1 MQLTT
6 DSEQP
11 RGPMAYSPHGWWS
24 ILIGI
29 TFLCAIGSSRAD
41 KPCTASSSIGD
52 LVLLGSSFQVFCTY
66 QASCGASKSMHID
79 KKKTHQM
86 QPYNSTTIFLNVTN
100 ISKNTTYTCLCEG
113 EPEPCGLDID
123 TGYPPDLP
131 ENVTCIQKG
140 EFGEVMCQWRRGRE
154 THLTTTSKL
163 WVRAVFGNST
173 AGSVSYPGSGSRS
186 DPGLVS
192 AHFSVSGSVQTKYSV
207 WASSSN
213 KLGSAVS
220 TTLNFTLN
228 HIVQPRPPA
237 VSQVECW
244 SRGCEVRVEEAQG
257 AQLLEVQQRAAQG
270 PGPWISHP
278 YTAGSVRNQSIVS
291 LQPYTEYEFQARV
304 RLSHERGIWSDWS
317 PPLSNQTQEEAPAK
331 ALDVWYTTSNSPN
344 NSITL
349 HWKRLSDTEA
359 RGSIKG
365 YKVIV
370 HDTLAGKSE
379 GTTSSNNI
387 SVLSCSRC
395 DITVYA
401 LNSRG
406 SSPPALVT
414 IPLRAAKPP
423 QCVTCRNHSNHSV
436 TISWQRPVTAGAASG
451 TGYGPVIGYLVEWF
465 PVGRQVEEL
474 RWKRLG
480 PNETHTV
487 IRDNIKPLKC
497 YEGAVYALYEQAV
510 GRAQFEDFH
519 TWESVPSAGPS
530 VYQPVVEGD
539 RVTVSWSEVP
549 QGDRRG
555 CVINY
560 TIYVENSE
568 GKDVGNYV
576 CRASERSFTIRGLPS
591 AEYRLWMTASTASG
605 QSPKTRQS
613 VHFFIKPQNSW
624 LYTMVLVGITSFLV
638 FFLVFFVL
646 LCLYQVSSLRQ
657 RVSTLV
663 HCLMPDIV
671 PDPANSK
678 WAKECAKE
686 KGELTLHLYL
696 SESSVSEE
704 EEPDTVEVQELPEGS
719 WISGNPAQRTDS
731 SRTLEGA
738 IHPSSQVLF
747 MPQQIPATDPSTTAY
762 FQSSY
767 LKSFSQES
775 GSSGQTQDSQG
786 TDMTVEYISTHVLG
800 SREEK
805 EEEGLD
811 VMGFFPCPQNPLSP
825 FMNPLVS
832 FGGKLTLDAVRI
844 DCSEFLD

>member
-6 DSEQP
+6 GSEQP

-29 TFLCAIGSSRAD
+29 TLLCAIGSGRAD

-66 QASCGASKSMHID
+66 QASCRASKSMHID
-79 KKKTHQM
+79 KKKM
-86 QPYNSTTIFLNVTN
+86 LKIQPYNSTTIFLNVTN

-123 TGYPPDLP
+123 TGYTPDLP
-131 ENVTCIQKG
+131 ENVTCVQKG
-140 EFGEVMCQWRRGRE
+140 PFGEVMCTWRRGRE
-154 THLTTTSKL
+154 THLTTTSEL

-192 AHFSVSGSVQTKYSV
+192 ANFPVSGSVQTEYSV
-207 WASSSN
+207 WARSSN

-220 TTLNFTLN
+220 TTLNFTLD
-228 HIVQPRPPA
+228 HIVQPLPPA

-244 SRGCEVRVEEAQG
+244 SLGCNVRVKRAQR
-257 AQLLEVQQRAAQG
+257 AQLLEVQQRTAQG
-270 PGPWISHP
+270 PGPWILHP
-278 YTAGSVRNQSIVS
+278 HTAGSVWNQSIVS
-291 LQPYTEYEFQARV
+291 LQPYTKYEFQARV
-304 RLSHERGIWSDWS
+304 RLSHRRGIWSDWS
-317 PPLSNQTQEEAPAK
+317 QPVSNWTQEEAPAK

-344 NSITL
+344 SITL
-349 HWKRLSDTEA
+349 YWKRLSHTEA
-359 RGSIKG
+359 RGKIRG

-379 GTTSSNNI
+379 SNTSINNI
-387 SVLSCSRC
+387 SGLSCSRC
-395 DITVYA
+395 NVTVYA
-401 LNSRG
+401 LNSKG
-406 SSPPALVT
+406 SSPPARVT
-414 IPLRAAKPP
+414 IPLRAAQPP
-423 QCVTCRNHSNHSV
+423 QNVMCRNHSNHSI
-436 TISWQRPVTAGAASG
+436 TISWRRPVTAGAASG
-451 TGYGPVIGYLVEWF
+451 TGDGAVSGYLLEWF
-465 PVGRQVEEL
+465 PVGRQVEKL

-487 IRDNIKPLKC
+487 IRDNIKPFEC

-510 GRAQFEDFH
+510 GRAQFEDFY
-519 TWESVPSAGPS
+519 TLELVPSAGPS
-530 VYQPVVEGD
+530 VHQPVVEGD
-539 RVTVSWSEVP
+539 KVTVSWSEVP
-549 QGDRRG
+549 QEYRRG
-555 CVINY
+555 CIINY
-560 TIYVENSE
+560 TIYVKNSE

-576 CRASERSFTIRGLPS
+576 CRASERSFTIRDLPP
-591 AEYRLWMTASTASG
+591 EYYRLWMTASTASG
-605 QSPKTRQS
+605 QGPRAGHS
-613 VHFFIKPQNSW
+613 FIIKPQSLLSDSW

-638 FFLVFFVL
+638 FFVL
-646 LCLYQVSSLRQ
+646 LCLYQVSSLRR

-678 WAKECAKE
+678 WAQECAKE

-719 WISGNPAQRTDS
+719 WSSWNPAQRTDIS
-731 SRTLEGA
+731 GTPEGA
-738 IHPSSQVLF
+738 IHPSLHLLF

-775 GSSGQTQDSQG
+775 GSSGQTQGSQG
-786 TDMTVEYISTHVLG
+786 TDMTVDYISTHVLEG
-800 SREEK
+800 REEK

-811 VMGFFPCPQNPLSP
+811 VMGFFSCPQNPLSP